1 MKKEFSLST
10 GKAMINFTAKYCD
23 TAEALF
29 NSYAFKKVLGAYIKK
44 IKKRETNV
52 YKYIENT
59 MNVDD
64 DIFLEDISN
73 IFKLLMV

>member
-29 NSYAFKKVLGAYIKK
+29 NSYGFKRVLQAYMKK

-52 YKYIENT
+52 YKLSLIH
-59 MNVDD
+59 
-64 DIFLEDISN
+64 L
-73 IFKLLMV
+73 

>member
-1 MKKEFSLST
+1 MQEKLNSCCIFGGSRMKKEFSLST

-29 NSYAFKKVLGAYIKK
+29 NSYGFKRVLQAYMEK

-52 YKYIENT
+52 YKYIE
-59 MNVDD
+59 V
-64 DIFLEDISN
+64 L
-73 IFKLLMV
+73 